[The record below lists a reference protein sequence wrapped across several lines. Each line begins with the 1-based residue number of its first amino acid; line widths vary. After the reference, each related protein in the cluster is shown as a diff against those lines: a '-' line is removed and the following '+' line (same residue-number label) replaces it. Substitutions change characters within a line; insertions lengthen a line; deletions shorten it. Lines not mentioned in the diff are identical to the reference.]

1 MKKTFLDIASE
12 YFPDASKDELD
23 YILWEYTGF
32 PCFFHGDT
40 ETELR
45 KQLQYKKDN
54 PKWHPLDDY
63 ENSNG

>member
-12 YFPDASKDELD
+12 YFPDASNDELD

-45 KQLQYKKDN
+45 NLFWYWGFIN
-54 PKWHPLDDY
+54 HH
-63 ENSNG
+63 SIS